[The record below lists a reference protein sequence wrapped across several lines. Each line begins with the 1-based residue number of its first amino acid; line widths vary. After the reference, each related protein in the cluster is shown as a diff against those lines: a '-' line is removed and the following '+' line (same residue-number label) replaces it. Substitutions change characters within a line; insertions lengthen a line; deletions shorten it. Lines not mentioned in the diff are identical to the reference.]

1 MNTNQHDAP
10 DPTRTDRSRRLRSS
24 RRSLAT
30 MLIAVALIAVAIL
43 GLVNIFYA
51 RSLLNS
57 TIESQLSAVGEERA
71 VAVKDGIDRLRSSVS
86 AVARDQSIATALSDF
101 SEAFDALAD
110 SSTDVD
116 PDQQQELDAFYASAV
131 ASTPG
136 LEGTPAQ
143 TLVPITGPGRYL
155 QYHYIVTNP
164 NPPDQRSEL
173 VDPGDGSIYS
183 TVHARYHRMLA
194 ERTEALGADDLL
206 LISAAPGETI
216 VYSTA
221 KHIDFATSLLDG
233 PYRDSDL
240 AKHLLGRL
248 SAVPV
253 GETVLV
259 DFSPY
264 LPNDGRPTMF
274 AAAAVKQG
282 SQVIGAIAMPVPN
295 GVLDDIL
302 TFGGRWQEIG
312 LGRSG
317 EIYVVGSDYLMR
329 SVSRFWVEDP
339 EAYLAAV
346 DTQGYPAEV
355 REAIERYG
363 TTVMAQPVDTK
374 AVASAFEDRTYN
386 DTTSNYLGTKTRT
399 IARPLRLG
407 DLDWVIVSGFASS
420 DATRPIRDYLW
431 SLGLIALILVPIVA
445 LLGFWF
451 STRLT
456 RPIEPLVKAVDSIAG
471 GDLNTEVPDL
481 GRNEYGDLAN
491 RINTLT
497 AILRER
503 DEERRT
509 TEEAIHELLTAA
521 LPDWVATSARE
532 AAKEGRDN
540 TDLRGVGDL
549 VDTCTVISISLSGYF
564 ELDQND
570 ADAAVDE
577 SVVLA
582 SDLERIASRVGIER
596 VRSTP
601 DEYLFAAGLRSPG
614 FAAAEALEFVRTA
627 VARLAVLDT
636 ETELDGTYR
645 IGVATGRVAS
655 GLQPGDQLSYGIW
668 GAPVRTALSLV
679 GIARPDQV
687 LIDTSTAAELDGVTE
702 LEPATAID
710 LRGEPVSC
718 YTMILRTPDDETSP
732 ESENGPETAG

>member
-1 MNTNQHDAP
+1 VTTEPHGTPA
-10 DPTRTDRSRRLRSS
+10 DRPRRLRSS

-51 RSLLNS
+51 RNLLNS

-71 VAVKDGIDRLRSSVS
+71 VAVRDGIARLRSSVS
-86 AVARDQSIATALSDF
+86 AVARDQSIAAALSDF
-101 SEAFDALAD
+101 SRAFDELTD

-116 PDQQQELDAFYASAV
+116 PAQQQELDAFYTSAV

-143 TLVPITGPGRYL
+143 ALVPVTGPGRYL

-164 NPPDQRSEL
+164 NPPDQRNEL

-183 TVHARYHRMLA
+183 TVHARYHPVLV
-194 ERTEALGADDLL
+194 ERAEALGARDLL
-206 LISAAPGETI
+206 LIAADPGETI

-240 AKHLLGRL
+240 AKRLLDRL
-248 SAVPV
+248 STVPV

-264 LPNDGRPTMF
+264 LPNDGKPTMF

-302 TFGGRWQEIG
+302 TFSGRWQEIG
-312 LGRSG
+312 LGKSG
-317 EIYVVGSDYLMR
+317 EIYIVGSDYLMR
-329 SVSRFWVEDP
+329 SVSRLWLEDP

-346 DTQGYPAEV
+346 DKEGYPPEV
-355 REAIERYG
+355 RAAIERYG

-374 AVASAFEDRTYN
+374 AVTAALEDRSYN
-386 DTTSNYLGTKTRT
+386 DTTSNYLGSKTRT
-399 IARPLRLG
+399 IARPLLLG
-407 DLDWVIVSGFASS
+407 DFDWVIVSGFASS
-420 DATRPIRDYLW
+420 DATRPIREYLW
-431 SLGLIALILVPIVA
+431 SLGLIALVLIPIVA
-445 LLGFWF
+445 LLGFVF
-451 STRLT
+451 AARLT
-456 RPIEPLVKAVDSIAG
+456 RPIKPLVEAVEAITG
-471 GDLNTEVPDL
+471 GDLDTEVPDL

-503 DEERRT
+503 DEERRS
-509 TEEAIHELLTAA
+509 TEDAINEVLAAA
-521 LPDWVATSARE
+521 LPAWVVASTRE
-532 AAKEGRDN
+532 AAKDGRTN
-540 TDLRGVGDL
+540 EDLRSVGDL

-564 ELDQND
+564 ELVQSD
-570 ADAAVDE
+570 AEAAVDE
-577 SVVLA
+577 SVA
-582 SDLERIASRVGIER
+582 FAADLEQIAAGIGIER

-601 DEYLFAAGLRSPG
+601 DEYLFAAGLRTPG
-614 FAAAEALEFVRTA
+614 FAVAEALEFVRAA
-627 VARLAVLDT
+627 VERLAVLDT
-636 ETELDGTYR
+636 ETEMDGTYR

-655 GLQPGDQLSYGIW
+655 GLQPGNQLSYGIW
-668 GAPVRTALSLV
+668 GPPVRIALSLV
-679 GIARPDQV
+679 GIARPNQV
-687 LIDTSTAAELDGVTE
+687 LVDTSTADE
-702 LEPATAID
+702 LEDTTMLEPITAVD
-710 LRGEPVSC
+710 LRGEEVSC
-718 YTMILRTPDDETSP
+718 YTMIDRSPVGDETLAGSP
-732 ESENGPETAG
+732 DGP